1 MKKLFLFEYL
11 FFLLGEFMADRI
23 NIASPII
30 EQEEIDNVVEVLK
43 SGMIAQGPKVSEFE
57 DNFAKW
63 IGTKYAITTSSGT
76 TALHTAMLACDI
88 KEGDE
93 VITVGFTFA
102 ASANSI
108 LYTGAKPV
116 FIDICEDTFLMDPSK
131 IEEAITDKTKAILVV
146 QLYGQSADMDTIL
159 EIAKKHD

>member
-1 MKKLFLFEYL
+1 
-11 FFLLGEFMADRI
+11 MADRI

-159 EIAKKHD
+159 EIAKKHGQKP